1 MLRWC
6 READPNV
13 LRVGDMRRDDDDD
26 DYCGGDVGGEIWLYI
41 NKHVY

>member
-1 MLRWC
+1 VLRWC

-13 LRVGDMRRDDDDD
+13 LRVGDMRRDDND